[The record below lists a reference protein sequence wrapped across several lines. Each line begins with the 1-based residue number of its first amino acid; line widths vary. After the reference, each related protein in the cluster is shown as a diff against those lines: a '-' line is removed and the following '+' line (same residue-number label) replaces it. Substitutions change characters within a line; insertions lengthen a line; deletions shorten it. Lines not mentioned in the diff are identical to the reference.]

1 MFSPINNIMET
12 QIQKV
17 DYLKVDTNK
26 IREGI
31 EHLKFETQMVRE
43 GIEQNWERIR
53 ALEKDIEEVKKYI
66 KELKES
72 YAETDQRVEK
82 VKEKYAMEKQ
92 IMISIVGSRKKIRD
106 YDNIW
111 ALFRDPQYK
120 KECEAYLTANSITED
135 ELYDMLEE
143 D

>member
-1 MFSPINNIMET
+1 MDLWK
-12 QIQKV
+12 QIEE
-17 DYLKVDTNK
+17 LKIKTK
-26 IREGI
+26 E
-31 EHLKFETQMVRE
+31 VRE
-43 GIEQNWERIR
+43 EIEGNWERIR

-66 KELKES
+66 EELKQS
-72 YAETDQRVEK
+72 YTETDQSIVK
-82 VKEKYAMEKQ
+82 AKEKYAMEKQ
-92 IMISIVGSRKKIRD
+92 IMISIVGSRKKMRH

-111 ALFRDPQYK
+111 ALYRDPRYK